1 MVEISNLKISA
12 VLNNAYRLD
21 AGAYNIKN
29 INAINLINKSKFPK
43 KNICGT
49 KGLCLAN
56 YPLRFK
62 RTFCSEK
69 NGLPI
74 YQPSQILEINPEPY
88 KYISPKTK
96 TNIKELR
103 LILNQILLTR
113 SGTVGKISFV
123 SKTLENKIF
132 SDDLIRIIPTSFPGY
147 IYAFLSHKIGNTLL
161 TADEYGSVISHIEP
175 EHLEK
180 IKIPYPEKIILETI
194 NNKILKSFNYRDES
208 NKLIIKAEELL
219 NKLLKLDELEKKLD
233 NLDIDKFKNFKITNL
248 ELRLDASYHNPEIDI
263 INNFFRKNKITIK
276 KLSDK
281 EISSKIKL
289 SPRFKRKYIE
299 NTNFGYKF
307 IGGKNILELNTKNYK
322 ILSTKHHEEL
332 YENSLRMFENNILIT
347 CSGTIGKVNLVSKH
361 LDGWAVN
368 QHVMQVFP
376 KDITL
381 SGYLYV
387 FLKSRIGQ
395 KLIKRFTYGSVVD
408 EIDDNQLQNV
418 IIPLPANKKDIDL
431 IGNLVSKANEY
442 RHNAYLEEESAY
454 KDIDDK
460 VLVSK

>member
-1 MVEISNLKISA
+1 MVELSNLEISA

-29 INAINLINKSKFPK
+29 INAIDLINKSKFPK
-43 KNICGT
+43 KNLCGT

-74 YQPSQILEINPEPY
+74 YQPSQILEISPEPY

-96 TNIKELR
+96 ANIKELR
-103 LILNQILLTR
+103 LIPNQILLTR

-132 SDDLIRIIPTSFPGY
+132 SDDLIRIIPSNFPGY

-180 IKIPYPEKIILETI
+180 IQIPYPEKIILETI

-219 NKLLKLDELEKKLD
+219 NKLLKLNELEKKLD

-276 KLSDK
+276 KLTDK

-322 ILSTKHHEEL
+322 ILSKKHHEEL
-332 YENSLRMFENNILIT
+332 YENSLKMFENNILIT
-347 CSGTIGKVNLVSKH
+347 CSGTIGKVNIVSKH

-376 KDITL
+376 KDIIL

-387 FLKSRIGQ
+387 FLKSKIGQ

-418 IIPLPANKKDIDL
+418 IIPLPANKKDMDL
-431 IGNLVSKANEY
+431 IGNLVRKANEY

>member
-1 MVEISNLKISA
+1 MVELSNLEISA

-29 INAINLINKSKFPK
+29 INAIDLIKKSKFPK

-74 YQPSQILEINPEPY
+74 YQPSQILEISPEPY

-96 TNIKELR
+96 ANIKELR
-103 LILNQILLTR
+103 LIPNQILLTR

-132 SDDLIRIIPTSFPGY
+132 SDDLIRIIPSNFPGY

-208 NKLIIKAEELL
+208 NKLIVKAEELL
-219 NKLLKLDELEKKLD
+219 NKLLKLNELEKKLD
-233 NLDIDKFKNFKITNL
+233 NLDINKFKNFKITNL

-276 KLSDK
+276 KLTDK

-299 NTNFGYKF
+299 NINFGYKF

-322 ILSTKHHEEL
+322 ILSKKHHEEL
-332 YENSLRMFENNILIT
+332 YENSLKMFENNILIT
-347 CSGTIGKVNLVSKH
+347 CSGTIGKVNIVSKH

-376 KDITL
+376 KDIIL

-387 FLKSRIGQ
+387 FLKSKIGQ

-418 IIPLPANKKDIDL
+418 IIPLPANKKDMDL
-431 IGNLVSKANEY
+431 IGNLVRKANEY

>member
-1 MVEISNLKISA
+1 MVELSNLKISA

-29 INAINLINKSKFPK
+29 INAIDLINKSKFPK

-96 TNIKELR
+96 ANIKELR
-103 LILNQILLTR
+103 LIPNQILLTR

-132 SDDLIRIIPTSFPGY
+132 SDDLIRIIPANFPGY

-180 IKIPYPEKIILETI
+180 IQIPYPEKIILETI

-208 NKLIIKAEELL
+208 NKLIVKAEELL
-219 NKLLKLDELEKKLD
+219 NKLLKLNELEKKLD
-233 NLDIDKFKNFKITNL
+233 NLDINKFKNFKITNL

-276 KLSDK
+276 KLTDK

-322 ILSTKHHEEL
+322 ILSKKHHEEL
-332 YENSLRMFENNILIT
+332 YENSLKMFENNILIT
-347 CSGTIGKVNLVSKH
+347 CSGTIGKVNIVSKH

-376 KDITL
+376 KDIIL

-387 FLKSRIGQ
+387 FLKSKIGQ

-418 IIPLPANKKDIDL
+418 IIPLPANKKDMDL
-431 IGNLVSKANEY
+431 IGNLVRKANEY